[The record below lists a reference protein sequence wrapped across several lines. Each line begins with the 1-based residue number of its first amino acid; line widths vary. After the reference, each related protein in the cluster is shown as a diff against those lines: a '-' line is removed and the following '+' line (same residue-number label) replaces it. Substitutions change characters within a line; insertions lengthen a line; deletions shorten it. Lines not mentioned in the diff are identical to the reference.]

1 MNFMCLASIKNTMFG
16 VKEIHITYKIPFYVN
31 SLICFIF
38 SNVRNFIYVKA
49 EINFENLYS
58 ENKAKF

>member
-1 MNFMCLASIKNTMFG
+1 MFG

-38 SNVRNFIYVKA
+38 SNVRYFIYVKA
-49 EINFENLYS
+49 EIKFENLYS